1 MGAIARAL
9 ANSITTG
16 GVVQASAINNT
27 SVSSVTALPSGVDT
41 GDLVLISSQ
50 TASASASIEFTSG
63 LDSTYDSYVFKF
75 INIHPSNTAQFSFQG
90 NASGG
95 SGYNETIT
103 STVFQSFH
111 REDDSSTSLNYR
123 TGDDQAQGTG
133 FQILTNT
140 VGDDADQSCSGYLQL
155 FNPSSTTFVKHFISR
170 IQVYRSTGSG
180 AEASSVEH
188 YSAGYFN
195 TTSAIDQIQFK
206 MSSGNIDDGIISL
219 YGVKKS

>member
-1 MGAIARAL
+1 MAL
-9 ANSITTG
+9 I
-16 GVVQASAINNT
+16 
-27 SVSSVTALPSGVDT
+27 SVSNNALQNITAVPASVPSGA
-41 GDLVLISSQ
+41 LILLSTQ
-50 TASASASIEFTSG
+50 TASSSASISFTSG
-63 LDSTYDSYVFKF
+63 IDSTYDSYVFKF

-206 MSSGNIDDGIISL
+206 MSSGNIDDGIIKM
-219 YGVKKS
+219 YGVK